1 MRVQNYGWPKQR
13 TRKLLLMPSL
23 THTEAAGRSRLLT
36 VHSYHVDLDLSA
48 GTDLQAETFA
58 STTRIVFSAAAA
70 APSKGTFLDI
80 KAHTLRSV
88 VLNGEQLDV
97 TTVEDGRLPLA
108 DLKADNE
115 LTVVADMAYSREG
128 EGLHRYTDP
137 ADGLTYVYAFAYL
150 DNAPRIFACF
160 DQPDLKAPYTFTVST
175 PPQWQVLG
183 NVPAT
188 ETAPGHW
195 ELPRSPALPTYLV
208 TIVAGPYA
216 SLHTKHGGIDL
227 GLYCRASLA
236 DALKADA
243 DEAFEITRQ
252 CLDACTALFGPKYPF
267 GKLDQVF
274 APEFSILSLDH
285 PGCILLR
292 EQFMFSSAATDSERE
307 TRAVVLAHGISL
319 MWLAGLVTNTWWD
332 DLWLGQC
339 FADYT
344 AHRITAEATRFPAP
358 PVTFATRR
366 KGQAYTF
373 DQRPSTH
380 PVRLEG
386 RDVQTVQLELDRIS
400 YFKGHSVI
408 DQLAAT
414 VGDDVLKEGLRIYF
428 ARHAYG
434 AATFDDFVAAMNEA
448 AGTDMTEWAEIWFN
462 TPDFNTLT
470 PEITVTDGVITAAAI
485 TQEAPPAHPILRP
498 HTLDIGL
505 YPGGERVRARIEGTR
520 TEVPELVGKPSPRL
534 LLLNDGDLTY
544 AKVRFDPASQQA
556 LPELLKELSPLNR
569 GMIWC
574 QLLLGVKD
582 AVFPAAEHLRM
593 VSQMI
598 AVESELSILAEVL
611 EQARNDVADRFLDPA
626 DRPAMMKQVADA
638 LRRRLAATS
647 AGDERQIT
655 LFRGLIDFTADQAEL
670 AGWLDG
676 AGLPDGVQLD
686 ADLGWRVR
694 YRLSVLGGLDAA
706 GIKAAYEAQPG
717 ALSAQFADKCEAARP
732 DAAAKEAAWQ
742 AMLTDASLSSYGVWS
757 RAEGFWQPEQAGLTE
772 PYVERFFA
780 EIPSAAK
787 LRGDRVLETM
797 LIWLYP
803 RFAATRRTLDL
814 AAELLA
820 GDGLPV
826 PLRIRVTD
834 FTDDLRRVVEVRERE
849 G

>member
-1 MRVQNYGWPKQR
+1 
-13 TRKLLLMPSL
+13 MPSL
-23 THTEAAGRSRLLT
+23 THTEAAERGRLLT

-48 GTDLQAETFA
+48 GDDAAAETFP
-58 STTRIVFSAAAA
+58 STTRIAFSAS
-70 APSKGTFLDI
+70 APEASTFLDV

-88 VLNGEQLDV
+88 VLNGKQLDV
-97 TTVEDGRLPLA
+97 TAVEDGRLPLTG
-108 DLKADNE
+108 LTEDNE
-115 LTVVADMAYSREG
+115 LVVAADMAYSREG
-128 EGLHRYTDP
+128 EGLHRYSDP

-150 DNAPRIFACF
+150 DNAPRVFACF

-175 PPQWQVLG
+175 PPHWHVLG

-188 ETAPGHW
+188 QTAPGRW
-195 ELPRSPALPTYLV
+195 ELPESPALPTYLV

-216 SLHTKHGGIDL
+216 SVHAKHDGIDL
-227 GLYCRASLA
+227 GLYSRASLA
-236 DALKADA
+236 DALKADS

-292 EQFMFSSAATDSERE
+292 EPFLFGSSAATNSERE

-344 AHRITAEATRFPAP
+344 AHRITAEATRFPGP
-358 PVTFATRR
+358 PVTFAARR

-414 VGDDVLKEGLRIYF
+414 VGDDALKEGLRIYF
-428 ARHAYG
+428 ARHAFG
-434 AATFDDFVAAMNEA
+434 AATFADFIAAMTEA
-448 AGTDMTEWAEIWFN
+448 TGADMTQWAEIWFN
-462 TPDFNTLT
+462 TPNFNTLT
-470 PEITVTDGVITAAAI
+470 PEITVTDGKITAAAI
-485 TQEAPPAHPILRP
+485 SQEAPASHPTLRP

-505 YPGGERVRARIEGTR
+505 YPGGEKVRARIDGTR
-520 TEVPELVGKPSPRL
+520 TEVPGLIGKPAPGL

-544 AKVRFDPASQQA
+544 SKIRFDQGSQQA
-556 LPELLKELSPLNR
+556 LPGLLGTLSPLNR
-569 GMIWC
+569 GMVWC

-582 AVFPAAEHLRM
+582 GAFPAAEHLRM

-598 AVESELSILAEVL
+598 AVEDELSIIAEVL
-611 EQARNDVADRFLDPA
+611 EQARNDVADRFLDRA
-626 DRPAMMKQVADA
+626 RRPELMALVADA
-638 LRRRLAATS
+638 LRTRLATTP
-647 AGDERQIT
+647 AGDEKQIT

-670 AGWLDG
+670 GGWLEG

-694 YRLSVLGGLDAA
+694 YRLAVLGGLDAND
-706 GIKAAYEAQPG
+706 IKAAREAQPG
-717 ALSAQFADKCEAARP
+717 GQTPQWADKCEAARP
-732 DAAAKEAAWQ
+732 DPDAKQAAWQ
-742 AMLTDASLSSYGVWS
+742 AMMTEQGLSSYGVWA
-757 RAEGFWQPEQAGLTE
+757 RAEGFWQPEQDELTE
-772 PYVERFFA
+772 PYVERFFR
-780 EIPSAAK
+780 EIPDAAR

-797 LIWLYP
+797 LIFLYP
-803 RFAATRRTLDL
+803 RFAATRHTLDL

-820 GDGLPV
+820 RDDLSV
-826 PLRIRVTD
+826 PLRTRTID
-834 FTDDLRRVVEVRERE
+834 FTDDLRRVVEARET
-849 G
+849 GA

>member
-1 MRVQNYGWPKQR
+1 
-13 TRKLLLMPSL
+13 MPSL
-23 THTEAAGRSRLLT
+23 THTEAAERGRLLT

-48 GTDLQAETFA
+48 GTDAAAETFP
-58 STTRIVFSAAAA
+58 STTRIAFSV
-70 APSKGTFLDI
+70 APGGEAGASTFLDV
-80 KAHTLRSV
+80 KARTLRSA
-88 VLNGEQLDV
+88 VLNGKQLDV
-97 TTVEDGRLPLA
+97 SAVEDGRLPLTGLA
-108 DLKADNE
+108 ADNE
-115 LTVVADMAYSREG
+115 LVVAADMAYSREG

-150 DNAPRIFACF
+150 DNAPRVFACF

-183 NVPAT
+183 NVPAR
-188 ETAPGHW
+188 ETAPGQW
-195 ELPRSPALPTYLV
+195 ELPESPALPTYLV

-216 SLHTKHGGIDL
+216 SVHTKHEGIDL

-236 DALKADA
+236 DALKADG

-292 EQFMFSSAATDSERE
+292 EPFLFSSAATNSERE

-344 AHRITAEATRFPAP
+344 AHRITAEATRFPGP
-358 PVTFATRR
+358 PVTFAARR

-414 VGDDVLKEGLRIYF
+414 VGDEALKEGLRIYF
-428 ARHAYG
+428 ARHAYDS
-434 AATFDDFVAAMNEA
+434 ATFDDFVAAMTEA
-448 AGTDMTEWAEIWFN
+448 AGTDMTEWSEVWFN
-462 TPDFNTLT
+462 TPDVNTLT
-470 PEITVTDGVITAAAI
+470 PEITVTDGRITEAAI
-485 TQEAPPAHPILRP
+485 AQLAPAAHPTLRP

-505 YPGGERVRARIEGTR
+505 YPSGEKIRVRIAGAR
-520 TEVPELVGKPSPRL
+520 TEVPELTGKPAPAL

-544 AKVRFDPASQQA
+544 TKVRFDQTSQQA
-556 LPELLKELSPLNR
+556 LPGLLATLSPLNR
-569 GMIWC
+569 GMVWC

-582 AVFPAAEHLRM
+582 GAFPAAEHLRM

-598 AVESELSILAEVL
+598 AVEDELSIIAEVL
-611 EQARNDVADRFLDPA
+611 EQARNDVADRFLDRA
-626 DRPAMMKQVADA
+626 LRPALMKQVADA
-638 LRRRLAATS
+638 LRDRLAATP
-647 AGDERQIT
+647 AGDEKQIT

-670 AGWLDG
+670 AGWLEG

-694 YRLSVLGGLDAA
+694 YRLAVLGGLDAD
-706 GIKAAYEAQPG
+706 GIKAAREAQPG
-717 ALSAQFADKCEAARP
+717 GQTPQWADKCEAARP
-732 DAAAKEAAWQ
+732 DPAAKEAAWQ
-742 AMLTDASLSSYGVWS
+742 AMMTDKELSSYGVWA
-757 RAEGFWQPEQAGLTE
+757 RAEGFWQPEQDELTE
-772 PYVERFFA
+772 PYVARFFA
-780 EIPSAAK
+780 EIPDAAR

-797 LIWLYP
+797 LIFLYP
-803 RFAATRRTLDL
+803 RFAATRHTLDL

-820 GDGLPV
+820 RDDLSV
-826 PLRIRVTD
+826 PLRTRTID
-834 FTDDLRRVVEVRERE
+834 FTDDLRRVVEARVVEARET
-849 G
+849 GA